1 VRAGLKGSYA
11 WLTQDHMDAISG
23 TSAVT
28 WRTMLYA
35 LCFMHTSVQE
45 RRKFGPL
52 GFNIPYEFSLAD
64 LSACVQFI
72 QNHIID
78 VDGKKRPV
86 DWPTVNYMVCEVQ
99 YGGKITDDF
108 DRRLFNTYGQA
119 WLATRVMESGFEFFK
134 GYKVPGGADIELYR
148 KYIDTLPLVDNPE
161 LFGLHSNA
169 DLVFRT
175 AQTQN
180 VLSTILDISPKDSGG
195 GAGESREDV
204 VLRTVAELEGKLP
217 PDYKAEETKAGV
229 KALGATKPLNICL
242 SQEIDRL
249 QKVISLVRKTL
260 SSLKLAIAGTIVM
273 SADLAAAVD
282 ALFLARVP
290 PMWVKVSQLEMPTM
304 GVWFGN
310 IVGRAE
316 QLTGWLKGGRP
327 NAFWL
332 TGFFNPQGFLTA
344 NRQEVCRKHNKE
356 GWALDDVVNLTRVVN
371 TEKEEV
377 RKGPDEGVYIYGLFL
392 DGCRWDKPGNKLA
405 DSVPKVLFAPL
416 PVLLVTGQLASE
428 KKLDAYSY
436 SAPTYKNKTR
446 RGLNF
451 VFPVDLRSEDPPQ
464 KWVLRGVCLLCSKD

>member
-1 VRAGLKGSYA
+1 
-11 WLTQDHMDAISG
+11 MDAITG
-23 TSAVT
+23 TSQNT

-35 LCFMHTSVQE
+35 LSFMHTVVQE
-45 RRKFGPL
+45 RRKFGAL
-52 GFNIPYEFSLAD
+52 GFNIPYEFSQAD

-72 QNHIID
+72 QNHITD
-78 VDGKKRPV
+78 VDSKKRPV

-119 WLATRVMESGFEFFK
+119 WLAMRVMEGGFEFFK
-134 GYKVPGGADIELYR
+134 GYKVPTGNDIEVYR
-148 KYIDTLPLVDNPE
+148 KYVETLPLVDNPE

-175 AQTQN
+175 AQTTD

-195 GAGESREDV
+195 GGGESREDA
-204 VLRTVAELEGKLP
+204 VLRVVAELEGKLP
-217 PDYKAEETKAGV
+217 PDYHGEETKIAI

-242 SQEIDRL
+242 QQEIDRL

-260 SSLKLAIAGTIVM
+260 ANLKLAIAGTIVM
-273 SADLAAAVD
+273 S
-282 ALFLARVP
+282 
-290 PMWVKVSQLEMPTM
+290 
-304 GVWFGN
+304 
-310 IVGRAE
+310 AE

-327 NAFWL
+327 NVFWL

-344 NRQEVCRKHNKE
+344 NRQEVCRKHAKE

-371 TEKEEV
+371 MEREEV

-416 PVLLVTGQLASE
+416 PVLLVTGQLSTE
-428 KKLDAYSY
+428 KKADSYSY
-436 SAPTYKNKTR
+436 SAPCYRNKSR

-451 VFPVDLRSEDPPQ
+451 IFPVDLRSEEPPQ
-464 KWVLRGVCLLCSKD
+464 KWILRGVCLLCSKD

>member
-1 VRAGLKGSYA
+1 MISRRYRSWLRASSPAKNA
-11 WLTQDHMDAISG
+11 
-23 TSAVT
+23 
-28 WRTMLYA
+28 
-35 LCFMHTSVQE
+35 
-45 RRKFGPL
+45 
-52 GFNIPYEFSLAD
+52 GFNIPYEFSQAD

-72 QNHIID
+72 QNHITD

-119 WLATRVMESGFEFFK
+119 WLAPRVMEGGFEFFK
-134 GYKVPGGADIELYR
+134 GYKVPQGADIEVYR
-148 KYIDTLPLVDNPE
+148 KYIETLPLVDNPE

-175 AQTQN
+175 AQTIT

-195 GAGESREDV
+195 GSGESREDV
-204 VLRTVAELEGKLP
+204 VLRMVDELEGKLP
-217 PDYKAEETKAGV
+217 PDYKGEETKAGI

-242 SQEIDRL
+242 QQEIDRL

-260 SSLKLAIAGTIVM
+260 INLKLAIAGTIVM

-327 NAFWL
+327 NSFWL
-332 TGFFNPQGFLTA
+332 TGLFNPQGFLTA
-344 NRQEVCRKHNKE
+344 NRQEVHSSLIEPTCHSNH
-356 GWALDDVVNLTRVVN
+356 AHAHAHAHVSL
-371 TEKEEV
+371 
-377 RKGPDEGVYIYGLFL
+377 
-392 DGCRWDKPGNKLA
+392 
-405 DSVPKVLFAPL
+405 APL
-416 PVLLVTGQLASE
+416 PVV
-428 KKLDAYSY
+428 
-436 SAPTYKNKTR
+436 
-446 RGLNF
+446 
-451 VFPVDLRSEDPPQ
+451 
-464 KWVLRGVCLLCSKD
+464 